1 MEPKELFSKVVSW
14 VNEYVDVAAVTED
27 VKVLLI
33 EQFEEL
39 MSEDEVPVVLKKLWA
54 NFSDDY
60 NLSYDEIKAVVLE
73 YIATAE

>member
-60 NLSYDEIKAVVLE
+60 NLSYDEIKAIVLE

>member
-14 VNEYVDVAAVTED
+14 INEYVDVEAVTED

-54 NFSDDY
+54 SFSDDY
-60 NLSYDEIKAVVLE
+60 NLSYDEIKAVILE